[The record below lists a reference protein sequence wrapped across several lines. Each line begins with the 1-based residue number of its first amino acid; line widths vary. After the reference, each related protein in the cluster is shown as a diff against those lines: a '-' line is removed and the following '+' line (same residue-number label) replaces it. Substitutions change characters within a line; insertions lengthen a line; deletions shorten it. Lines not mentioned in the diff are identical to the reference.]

1 MRFRSIVGFGLTAI
15 FICWFTSGRAEHA
28 KDKKNPKDKDYAVE
42 LPRLAPK
49 EPADAVK
56 TFKLAPGFKIELAA
70 SEPAIRS
77 PVAVDFDED
86 GRMYVAEFPEYNQHG
101 NPNFKERGAIKL
113 LEDTRGTGVY
123 DKVTTFAQ
131 IDSPVALACWDGG
144 LFVGAVPHIYYLKD
158 TKGTGQADVKK
169 IIYTG
174 LARDKAGE
182 AMLNSF
188 RWGIDNRFHVST
200 SAAGGDVKLA
210 ETKDA
215 RVFNVKGQGF
225 LFDPRAALDPKL
237 RLGSGFE
244 LVAGSAQ
251 HGMSMDDWGRK
262 FTCDNSNPCH
272 LLMYDGRYLLKN
284 PYVQAPPPFL
294 NIHNT
299 ERKNY
304 LKRISPNEPWR
315 IVRTRL
321 RLKGEVV
328 GPTETGEVSGH
339 FTGTTGVTVYRGDAF
354 PPEQRGTL
362 FVGEVANNLVYH
374 ARVIPTGLAANAKR
388 VEDGM
393 EFLASTDTWFRPCQ
407 FANAPDGTLYVI
419 DHYREIIETTESI
432 PPMILKHLHIES
444 GVERGRIWRVVP
456 EGFKR
461 RPVPRLSKA
470 TTAELVALLDH
481 PNGWHRDTAMRLL
494 YQRQDASAVPLL
506 HKLASDA
513 KTALGSVLALYVLDG
528 MNALDVNDVLCAFH
542 DGEPRVVEHAIKLI
556 ERFQDRV
563 NVRKHLLKL
572 TDDPDLRVR
581 FQLAFSLGAVEGETA
596 IKGLHKLAIKDGKDP
611 WMRLAI
617 LTSAHGRRGDLFR
630 AFAADAKLRP
640 SNEGKLL
647 LNALAVQIGAANQ
660 PNELADFLATMDRL
674 PAADGRE
681 LMASLMSKLP
691 AKARERIT
699 KAGKSGELFK
709 ELVAEALQTSSDE
722 KKAVPERV
730 SAVRTLGLAEFDK
743 VKPNFSEFLKV
754 RQPEAV
760 QKAALETLA
769 RFEQAGAATVII
781 DAWPSLSPQVRATAA
796 ETLFAR
802 PASIHMFLDAVE
814 KGKIKTGEIDPA
826 RIKLLQVFADT
837 KIRGRAEKLF
847 AGTQLS
853 KRKDVVDA
861 YQKSLTLKGDAKN
874 GKELFKKNCAACHK
888 LEGVGEQIGAE
899 LGAIKDRGADFILL
913 NILDPNREVLPK
925 FITYYVVTDSGR
937 TLTGMITAETA
948 TSITIRRPDSTSE
961 TILRVNIDE
970 LRSTGM
976 SFMPEGLEK
985 SINHQEMADLIAYLL
1000 SAR

>member
-1 MRFRSIVGFGLTAI
+1 MRSHFVVGLVLLALVGGWLIT
-15 FICWFTSGRAEHA
+15 GHAEQGKQK
-28 KDKKNPKDKDYAVE
+28 KDLIDKDYAAE
-42 LPRLAPK
+42 LPRIPATEPKDAP
-49 EPADAVK
+49 A

-101 NPNFKERGAIKL
+101 NPKFKERGAIKL

-123 DKVTTFAQ
+123 DKVTTFADN

-144 LFVGAVPHIYYLKD
+144 LFVGSVPHIYYLKD
-158 TKGTGQADVKK
+158 TKGSGNADVRK

-174 LARDKAGE
+174 FARDKAGE

-188 RWGIDNRFHVST
+188 RWGLDNRFHVST
-200 SAAGGDVKLA
+200 SNAGGSVKRA
-210 ETKDA
+210 DAKDA
-215 RVFNVKGQGF
+215 QVFSVKGQGF
-225 LFDPRAALDPKL
+225 LFNPRSLK
-237 RLGSGFE
+237 FE

-262 FTCDNSNPCH
+262 FTCDNSAPAH
-272 LLMYDGRYLLKN
+272 MLMYDGRYLLKN
-284 PYVQAPPPFL
+284 PYVQAPAPL
-294 NIHNT
+294 VNIHGANT
-299 ERKNY
+299 ASF

-321 RLKGEVV
+321 RLKGVV
-328 GPTETGEVSGH
+328 PGPIETGEVSGH

-354 PPEQRGTL
+354 PPAHRGTL

-374 ARVIPTGLAANAKR
+374 ARVINSGLSASAKR
-388 VEDGM
+388 VETDQ
-393 EFLASTDTWFRPCQ
+393 EFLASTDNWFRPAQ

-419 DHYREIIETTESI
+419 DHYREIIETIESI
-432 PPMILKHLHIES
+432 PPAILKHLHIES
-444 GVERGRIWRVVP
+444 GVDRGRIWRIVP
-456 EGFKR
+456 NGFKR
-461 RPVPRLSKA
+461 PALPRLSTE
-470 TTAELVALLDH
+470 TTAELVKLLEH
-481 PNGWHRDTAMRLL
+481 PNGWHRDTTSRLL
-494 YQRQDASAVPLL
+494 YQRQDASAIPHLI
-506 HKLASDA
+506 KLAKESRSP
-513 KTALGSVLALYVLDG
+513 LGRVHALYALDG
-528 MNALDVNDVLCAFH
+528 MKAIEARYVLPALQDE
-542 DGEPRVVEHAIKLI
+542 EPRVRVHALRLA
-556 ERFQDRV
+556 ERFQSEVAIRAQMQKMV
-563 NVRKHLLKL
+563 
-572 TDDPDLRVR
+572 DDADANVR
-581 FQLAFSLGAVEGETA
+581 FQLAFSLGSVEGDA
-596 IKGLHKLAIKDGKDP
+596 ANKSLHQLAIKEGKDQ

-617 LTSAHGRRGDLFR
+617 LTSTHGRRGDVFR
-630 AFAADAKLRP
+630 SFAADEKLRQ
-640 SNEGKLL
+640 SAEGKLL

-660 PNELADFLATMDRL
+660 GNDLADFLTTMDRL
-674 PAADGRE
+674 PAAEGRE

-691 AKARERIT
+691 AKSRDRI
-699 KAGKSGELFK
+699 KNAGKSGELFK
-709 ELVAEALQTSSDE
+709 ELVSDARKTSSDA

-730 SAVRTLGLAEFDK
+730 AAIRTLGLAEFAE
-743 VKPNFSEFLKV
+743 VRPLFGEFLKF

-760 QKAALETLA
+760 QKAALETLV
-769 RFEQAGAATVII
+769 RFDEAGAAEIVI

-802 PASIHMFLDAVE
+802 STWINTFLDAVE
-814 KGKIKTGEIDPA
+814 KGTIKTGEIDPA
-826 RIKLLQVFADT
+826 RIKLLQVFADK
-837 KIRGRAEKLF
+837 KIRIRAEKLF

-861 YQKSLTLKGDAKN
+861 YQKSLTLKGDAKP
-874 GKELFKKNCAACHK
+874 GKELFKKNCAACHR

-899 LGAIKDRGADFILL
+899 LTGIKDRGPEFMLL

-948 TSITIRRPDSTSE
+948 TGITIRRPDSTSE

-985 SINHQEMADLIAYLL
+985 SINHQEMADLIAYLM
-1000 SAR
+1000 SVK

>member
-1 MRFRSIVGFGLTAI
+1 MRFRFVVGSMLTAI
-15 FICWFTSGRAEHA
+15 LFWLAAGQAEQP
-28 KDKKNPKDKDYAVE
+28 KDKQDPKDKDYAAE
-42 LPRLAPK
+42 LPRLPPK
-49 EPADAVK
+49 EPADALK

-113 LEDTRGTGVY
+113 LEDTKGTGVY

-158 TKGTGQADVKK
+158 TKGTGKADVKK

-174 LARDKAGE
+174 FARDKAGE

-188 RWGIDNRFHVST
+188 RWGLDNRFHVST

-210 ETKDA
+210 EAKDA
-215 RVFNVKGQGF
+215 KVFNVKGQGF
-225 LFDPRAALDPKL
+225 LFDPRSLK
-237 RLGSGFE
+237 FE

-262 FTCDNSNPCH
+262 FTCDNSNPC
-272 LLMYDGRYLLKN
+272 LMMMYDGRYLLKN
-284 PYVQAPPPFL
+284 PYVQAPPPLL
-294 NIHNT
+294 NIHGENQA
-299 ERKNY
+299 NY

-321 RLKGEVV
+321 RLEGVVKG
-328 GPTETGEVSGH
+328 PLETKQVSGH

-374 ARVIPTGLAANAKR
+374 ARVVPSGLTANAKR

-456 EGFKR
+456 DEFKR
-461 RPVPRLSKA
+461 RPAPKLSKA
-470 TTAELVALLDH
+470 TTAELVALLAH
-481 PNGWHRDTAMRLL
+481 PNGWHRDTAARLL
-494 YQRQDASAVPLL
+494 YQRQDSAATPLL
-506 HKLASDA
+506 RKLLRDTDSPLA
-513 KTALGSVLALYVLDG
+513 KAHALYALDGATALRVEDAVRA
-528 MNALDVNDVLCAFH
+528 ALDTH
-542 DGEPRVVEHAIKLI
+542 PRVREHG
-556 ERFQDRV
+556 
-563 NVRKHLLKL
+563 LKL
-572 TDDPDLRVR
+572 LEKFQADSRAPKDVMLSLSDTEPDVRVR
-581 FQLAFSLGAVEGETA
+581 YQLAFSVGAVESF
-596 IKGLHKLAIKDGKDP
+596 LATEALYNLALKDGKNP
-611 WMRLAI
+611 WMRVAI
-617 LTSAHGRRGDLFR
+617 LTSAHGRRGELVRRLTENEMFR
-630 AFAADAKLRP
+630 RSP
-640 SNEGKLL
+640 EGKLL
-647 LNALAVQIGAANQ
+647 TGALAAQIGAANQ
-660 PNELADFLATMDRL
+660 LDEIADLLRALDKV
-674 PAADGRE
+674 PAAEGRE
-681 LMASLMSKLP
+681 LMANLLSKLP
-691 AKARERIT
+691 PKSRDRINRGKA
-699 KAGKSGELFK
+699 GELF
-709 ELVAEALQTSSDE
+709 AALLADAIKTSGDE
-722 KKAVPERV
+722 KKPLLERV

-743 VKPNFSEFLKV
+743 VMANFSAFLKV

-769 RFEQAGAATVII
+769 RFEQAGAVSVII

-802 PASIHMFLDAVE
+802 AAWIHTFLDAVE
-814 KGKIKTGEIDPA
+814 KGQIKTGEIDPA
-826 RIKLLQVFADT
+826 RIKLLQVFADA

-874 GKELFKKNCAACHK
+874 GKVLFKKNCAACHK

-899 LGAIKDRGADFILL
+899 LGAIKDRGAEFILL

-961 TILRVNIDE
+961 TILRVNIEE

-985 SINHQEMADLIAYLL
+985 VINHQEMADLITYLM
-1000 SAR
+1000 SAK